1 MVHPTGDDLGP
12 VHVEVGTEH
21 LVPGNYWLG
30 TKHILQ
36 PTLDIRHLT
45 SNTSVYKTKEPMRSN
60 LPVSLHSSE
69 DGNVVFGLD
78 IP

>member
-1 MVHPTGDDLGP
+1 MCEPGPVVHPTGDDLGP

-21 LVPGNYWLG
+21 LVP
-30 TKHILQ
+30 
-36 PTLDIRHLT
+36 
-45 SNTSVYKTKEPMRSN
+45 
-60 LPVSLHSSE
+60 VSLHSSE